1 MNRNAE
7 GRRQKAE
14 KRRSIS
20 AFCLLPSAFLLI
32 GPALSACPVCYG
44 QPGPST
50 DSVNS
55 AIFFMLGIVGIV
67 QLGFVALFW
76 SFRRRAKALQR
87 HRESF
92 RVIEGGV

>member
-1 MNRNAE
+1 MLLRTVQWFVRTLPVVIAP
-7 GRRQKAE
+7 A
-14 KRRSIS
+14 
-20 AFCLLPSAFLLI
+20 AF
-32 GPALSACPVCYG
+32 ACPVCYG

-50 DSVNS
+50 DSVNN
-55 AIFFMLGIVGIV
+55 AIFFMLAIVGLV

-87 HRESF
+87 HRDSF